1 MDKDLLYIILEMRH
15 DFVANHELTIRP
27 LMEAGDRSLPFM
39 DLFICCTYI
48 ICFGQQYLS
57 VKMSQFLLAT
67 TPIVKVKRTNAKSS
81 GANSNTE
88 KCTNMIS
95 IT

>member
-1 MDKDLLYIILEMRH
+1 MNKDLLYTILEMRH
-15 DFVANHELTIRP
+15 DSVANHELTIRP
-27 LMEAGDRSLPFM
+27 LMEAGDRSFLFM
-39 DLFICCTYI
+39 DLFICCSYI

-67 TPIVKVKRTNAKSS
+67 TPIVRVKQTNVKPS

-88 KCTNMIS
+88 KCTNVRS
-95 IT
+95 II

>member
-1 MDKDLLYIILEMRH
+1 MYSIIEMRH
-15 DFVANHELTIRP
+15 DSVANHELTIRP
-27 LMEAGDRSLPFM
+27 LMEAGDRSFTFM
-39 DLFICCTYI
+39 DLFICCSYI

-57 VKMSQFLLAT
+57 VKMSQFSLAT
-67 TPIVKVKRTNAKSS
+67 TPIVKVKRINAKPS

-88 KCTNMIS
+88 KCTNVIS